1 MAIVKPGSF
10 HAPTAP
16 AKYHVSRIYL
26 EADGE
31 TESEHRRAAECCNR
45 SAAELEA
52 SSQGCPATLGQG
64 VRTGPGG
71 VRVQGGEGGDSSG
84 RDVSAGSLVL
94 PVPPIPA
101 LASPAECRPAQAALP
116 KASPGEFSCFG
127 LAGVDTTSRYIL
139 PV

>member
-1 MAIVKPGSF
+1 MLQP
-10 HAPTAP
+10 
-16 AKYHVSRIYL
+16 
-26 EADGE
+26 EC
-31 TESEHRRAAECCNR
+31 RRAGGEQPGLSCNLGAGR
-45 SAAELEA
+45 ADRVW
-52 SSQGCPATLGQG
+52 GCPRAG
-64 VRTGPGG
+64 
-71 VRVQGGEGGDSSG
+71 VQGGEGGDSSG
-84 RDVSAGSLVL
+84 RDVFAGSLVL